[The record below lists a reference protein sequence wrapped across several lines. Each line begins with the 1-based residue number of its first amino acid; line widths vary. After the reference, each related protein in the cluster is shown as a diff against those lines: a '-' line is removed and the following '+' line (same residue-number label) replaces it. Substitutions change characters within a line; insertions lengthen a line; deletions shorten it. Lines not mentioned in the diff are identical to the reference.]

1 MEDAKMSGKT
11 PQKTPKEKL
20 AEALI
25 EVEAAA
31 LTRGRIEAM
40 VRLGAVL
47 SWTAGAIKPYP
58 PREKMNQ
65 WVLELWAKTV
75 EDFDLPKNSVP
86 RLEVEYFQS
95 FLKGEKE

>member
-1 MEDAKMSGKT
+1 MNGKT

-31 LTRGRIEAM
+31 LTKGRIEAM

-47 SWTAGAIKPYP
+47 SWTAGAIKPFP
-58 PREKMNQ
+58 PREKMNM

-75 EDFDLPKNSVP
+75 EDFDLPKDSVP
-86 RLEVEYFQS
+86 RQEVEYFQS
-95 FLKGEKE
+95 ILMGGQKK